1 MRLEIDLF
9 RFRDKEVANN
19 ILRKLKTLD
28 VNAQFMHVCGTHQDT
43 LVRYGLDA
51 MIHDCGISIRQ
62 GPGCPVCVTTQREFM
77 EAALL
82 ARNGLT
88 LATFGDV
95 SRVPVKKGSLL
106 DLRTEKC
113 DVRVVYSITDAVKIA
128 EKNPKNEVIFMAV
141 GFETT
146 APSTAVILL
155 NDPPDNFSILSC
167 HRYVPPILNALLNT
181 SELNLNG
188 LIEPGHVSTIIGV
201 HPYEELSKKYEVP
214 QVIAGFEPLDVLMA
228 VYMLALQVSR
238 GEAKVENEYKRT
250 VKYDGNTKALK
261 IMNRVFEPCDKAW
274 RGFSKVPKSG
284 MKVRKKFQD
293 HDARRKFEE
302 VLKNVIVPADEKNC
316 RCGDLLRGLAE
327 PSDCQL
333 FGTACTP
340 SYPIGPCMVSIEGS
354 CNIEYKYGRS
364 KNF

>member
-1 MRLEIDLF
+1 MF
-9 RFRDKEVANN
+9 RFRDKELANE
-19 ILRKLKTLD
+19 ILNRLKTLA

-43 LVRYGLDA
+43 LVRYGLEA
-51 MIHDCGISIRQ
+51 MINDYGIRIRQ
-62 GPGCPVCVTTQREFM
+62 GPGCPVCVTTQKEFI

-82 ARNGLT
+82 VRNGFT

-95 SRVPVKKGSLL
+95 SRVPVKNGSLL
-106 DLRTEKC
+106 DLRTEKH

-128 EKNPKNEVIFMAV
+128 EENPEKEVVFMAV

-146 APSTAVILL
+146 APSTAIILL
-155 NDPPDNFSILSC
+155 NDPPVNFSILSC
-167 HRYVPPILNALLNT
+167 HRYVPPILDALLNT

-201 HPYEELSKKYEVP
+201 RPYEELSKKYEVP
-214 QVIAGFEPLDVLMA
+214 QVIAGFEPLDMLMA

-238 GEAKVENEYKRT
+238 GEAKVENEYRRT
-250 VKYDGNTKALK
+250 VNYKGNKKAIK
-261 IMNRVFEPCDKAW
+261 IMDSVFEPCDKAW
-274 RGFSKVPKSG
+274 RGFSEVPKSG
-284 MKVRKKFQD
+284 MRVRSKFQD

-302 VLKNVIVPADEKNC
+302 VLKNVEVPTNEKIC

-327 PSDCQL
+327 PTDCKI

-340 SYPIGPCMVSIEGS
+340 SHPIGPCMVSIEGS
-354 CNIEYKYGRS
+354 CNIEYKYGKS
-364 KNF
+364 KNLKSYINR